1 MHICMYVYIYIY
13 ILMLPANSRKKY
25 HTDDNACLHTV
36 SINLSVISNEGRIG
50 MALQQIIFINVI
62 SSDEYTRP
70 IFTCAMYILNAQSNA
85 TSLHTVI
92 QDEHT

>member
-1 MHICMYVYIYIY
+1 
-13 ILMLPANSRKKY
+13 MLPANSRKKY

-62 SSDEYTRP
+62 SSDEHTRP

-85 TSLHTVI
+85 TSLHNTR
-92 QDEHT
+92 